1 VLNRVIDGVS
11 SLAAR
16 AGSDVI
22 VRLPGEPVVAAID
35 TRRVERILRNLLGN
49 ALEHGEG
56 MPIEI
61 TLASDEH
68 AVAIT
73 VRDHGIGLRPEE
85 AELVFNRFW
94 RADPSR
100 ARHTGG
106 TGLGLAISMEDAR
119 LHNGWLHAWG
129 EPGKGAQFRLTL
141 PIVAGTELDSA
152 PLPLQPFDA
161 SYVATHET
169 RSLPAQNPRSGAPY
183 SRSGAS

>member
-1 VLNRVIDGVS
+1 
-11 SLAAR
+11 
-16 AGSDVI
+16 
-22 VRLPGEPVVAAID
+22 
-35 TRRVERILRNLLGN
+35 
-49 ALEHGEG
+49 
-56 MPIEI
+56 
-61 TLASDEH
+61 
-68 AVAIT
+68 
-73 VRDHGIGLRPEE
+73 GLRPEE

-141 PIVAGTELDSA
+141 PIVAGAELEDS

-161 SYVATHET
+161 SYVASHET
-169 RSLPAQNPRSGAPY
+169 RSLPAGELRAPY